1 MTFSLFSV
9 DFSIYYYNNFLLME
23 FIDSTGHIFSLRSSD
38 TNLGWEYNESE
49 YVFWLNGADGGGEIS
64 ASSYYIMQ
72 IVPYIGQGNTL
83 GKDGTE
89 IPLGDIAAIR
99 ATCCSSIFKIV
110 GYDNNNYGKMP
121 VFDMGGAEMQTKETF
136 VMYGAAQMLKTST
149 DIICPFFVVCLS
161 DEPGTFMTNVLIE
174 IVYYVKDST
183 GKKTIAST
191 YAIARVG
198 AAVVDESEKLEINA
212 GNFGVTLPKGI
223 LSAVYQSDVVSSPE
237 KFNASLYNEKLKEYL
252 MHRMCISGETGNY
265 NSMRN
270 ALKWF
275 GWGDKLKIVKLL
287 QTDNELLNQYVRDD
301 FDLSDDVLNSFKR
314 FRNTSLV
321 SFKLKENDIL
331 YKEINASGDSGV
343 VRAPQ
348 TWSDT
353 DDFNGEA
360 LPETEDLF
368 SKYVLKELEQSE
380 IEYYEPYYLYNTSL
394 VMLKLAFFKYYYK
407 KYFCPVHAGVMT
419 ASVERRAFMPDI
431 KITGSHGTSLC
442 ERPVLCEDGCVVDI
456 FGLSSYDI
464 ADVRKTTLFFESE
477 MHWTDRNF
485 LEFSIYK
492 KENYYNNI
500 KDTADTAKNKNDTN
514 SSSQVYETHEMCIA
528 LPVRFWSSISEK
540 NNWAS
545 SGAVNSSYLY
555 KAYIIVSKRKSD
567 TYGEIWRASTQ
578 FTQSSDNRLE
588 NIVIIP
594 RLNPRLKS
602 GGISWWT
609 DGEYRIDICCNGRWF
624 SQAFDVKLPELT
636 VETGYLQY
644 KYDPMFSNVYYVD
657 GAGVN
662 ITITGKVGN
671 TMWEPSLVGVTNADY
686 VSDVIKWKNIKES
699 DAASDSLLYNKN
711 KLVSKYGEK
720 FQIPSCDL
728 SPEYYNIVFY
738 VDVNDTV
745 STKWYDKILNELHNG
760 ENGAAV
766 DSYAVNFQVYWMYYL
781 CGKTNADGIRD
792 AVMDDIDS
800 LLFDTYLMQDASTGK
815 YHVVYI
821 SRFTVSYLIEK
832 IREISGLSYTPSG
845 IVQSLRDY
853 LVQNDKDEYGYEN
866 QLYKFWTETYKCKD
880 VRDYAASTVDTRFLI
895 NRMQIVKTSDSNTV
909 PHDKIICLSIYK
921 KNNKKYADKTEN
933 GRRADT
939 AKVLKQ
945 ENAFYEDSY
954 NLPFKLDA
962 VSAKWKFMPYSINI
976 KDEKTVTAK
985 ANTALMSMQE
995 SKTKYMSGY
1004 YNVEIDYSLDGVT
1017 TQTYKLPYKIR
1028 IK

>member
-1 MTFSLFSV
+1 
-9 DFSIYYYNNFLLME
+9 ME
-23 FIDSTGHIFSLRSSD
+23 FIDNTGHIFSLQSSD
-38 TNLGWEYNESE
+38 TNVGWEYNESE
-49 YVFWLNGADGGGEIS
+49 YVFWMNGNCGGGEIS
-64 ASSYYIMQ
+64 VSSYYIMQ
-72 IVPYIGQGNTL
+72 IVPYIGAGNTL
-83 GKDGTE
+83 GADGAA
-89 IPLGDIAAIR
+89 IPLSDITGVR
-99 ATCCSSIFKIV
+99 VTCSSNVFKIA
-110 GYDNNNYGKMP
+110 GYGSNDGKMP
-121 VFDMGGAEMQTKETF
+121 TLDMGSASMAAKET
-136 VMYGAAQMLKTST
+136 YITYRGSQLLKTAT
-149 DIICPFFVVCLS
+149 EIICPFFVVCRS
-161 DEPGTFMTNVLIE
+161 DEAGTFMTNAIIE
-174 IVYYVKDST
+174 IIYYAKDSA
-183 GKKTIAST
+183 GKKITAST

-198 AAVVDESEKLEINA
+198 AVVADESEKLEINA
-212 GNFGVTLPKGI
+212 GNFGVSLPKGV
-223 LSAVYQSDVVSSPE
+223 LSAVYQSDVVISPE
-237 KFNASLYNEKLKEYL
+237 KFDASLYNEKLKEYL

-331 YKEINASGDSGV
+331 YKKINGRGDSGV

-348 TWSDT
+348 TWSDGT
-353 DDFNGEA
+353 DFNGEA

-368 SKYVLKELEQSE
+368 NKYVMKELEQSE
-380 IEYYEPYYLYNTSL
+380 IEYYEPYYLYNKSL

-442 ERPVLCEDGCVVDI
+442 EPPRLCAGECVVDI
-456 FGLSSYDI
+456 FGLSSYDLSG
-464 ADVRKTTLFFESE
+464 VKKTTVFFESE
-477 MHWTDRNF
+477 MHWVDRNF

-492 KENYYNNI
+492 KETYYNNI
-500 KDTADTAKNKNDTN
+500 TDTSAEKNDTN
-514 SSSQVYETHEMCIA
+514 SSSQVYETHEMSVS
-528 LPVRFWSSISEK
+528 LPVRFWSSVSEK
-540 NNWAS
+540 NNYAS
-545 SGAVNSSYLY
+545 SGAVDSSYIY
-555 KAYIIVSKRKSD
+555 KADIIVSKRKPD
-567 TYGEIWRASTQ
+567 TYEEIYRSSTQ
-578 FTQSSDNRLE
+578 FTQSAENRLE

-602 GGISWWT
+602 GGVSWWT

-624 SQAFDVKLPELT
+624 SQVFDVKLPELT
-636 VETGYLQY
+636 VQTGYLQY
-644 KYDPMFSNVYYVD
+644 KYDPMFSNLYYLK
-657 GAGVN
+657 GAEANLVMN
-662 ITITGKVGN
+662 IKVGN
-671 TMWEPSLVGVTNADY
+671 TMWEPSLVGVTNSDY
-686 VSDVIKWKNIKES
+686 VSDVLKWKNIKES
-699 DAASDSLLYNKN
+699 NTASDALVYNKN

-738 VDVNDTV
+738 VDVDDSV
-745 STKWYDKILNELHNG
+745 EAKWYYKVSPELYNTNG
-760 ENGAAV
+760 SARN
-766 DSYAVNFQVYWMYYL
+766 SYAVNFQVYWMYYL
-781 CGKTNADGIRD
+781 CGKTNVDGIREV
-792 AVMDDIDS
+792 VMDDIDS
-800 LLFDTYLMQDASTGK
+800 LLFDAYLMTDASTGK
-815 YHVVYI
+815 HHVVYI
-821 SRFTVSYLIEK
+821 SRFTVSYLIDK
-832 IREISGLSYTPSG
+832 IKEISGLNYSPSR

-853 LVQNDKDEYGYEN
+853 IAQNNKGEYGYEN
-866 QLYKFWTETYKCKD
+866 QLYKFWTEKYKCKD
-880 VRDYAASTVDTRFLI
+880 VRDYVGGTVDTRFLI
-895 NRMQIVKTSDSNTV
+895 NRMQIVGTADSNTV

-921 KNNKKYADKTEN
+921 KNNKKYADKTKT
-933 GRRADT
+933 GRRTDT

-945 ENAFYEDSY
+945 EEAFYEDSY

-962 VSAKWKFMPYSINI
+962 VSAKWRFIPYSVNV
-976 KDEKTVTAK
+976 KDEKTVTAN
-985 ANTALMSMQE
+985 ANTALMSMQD